1 MCGTVSEIGG
11 TEMTP
16 SKLTQ
21 EIDDCIF
28 TVANRLKNVKQGT
41 PVSDMVTMAQAL
53 STLVD
58 TRNRVRRQDE
68 K

>member
-1 MCGTVSEIGG
+1 
-11 TEMTP
+11 MTP
-16 SKLTQ
+16 SKLIQ

-28 TVANRLKNVKQGT
+28 TVANRLKNAKQGI